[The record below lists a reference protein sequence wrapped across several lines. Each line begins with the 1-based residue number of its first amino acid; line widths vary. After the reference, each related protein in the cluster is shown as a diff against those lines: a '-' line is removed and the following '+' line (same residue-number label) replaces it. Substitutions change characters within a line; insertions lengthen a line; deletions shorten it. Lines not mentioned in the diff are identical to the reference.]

1 MNTSLHNKPK
11 GISAFSV
18 LLIMAAL
25 SVIGIAL
32 LPRLNVQYS
41 PTSVEHR
48 ISVSFSWPGTAT
60 RVVEM
65 DATSRLEGA
74 LSVVKGCRGVSSRSR
89 RGSGSIT
96 LNFTKETDMTAARFE
111 VASII
116 RNIYTKLPEGV
127 SYPSISLNTSGS
139 RERSSLSYTIK
150 AGIPAEQIYDFVVEN
165 VSTPLSR
172 IEGVDKVNISGVTP
186 FEWLITFN
194 PEALEA
200 VGLTANDLNS
210 AFAAYFRND
219 IVGLTTIEEGDGVE
233 RSIVLKLR
241 NVGSLDFDNIPIAK
255 RNDRLYFF
263 RDFAR
268 AQWRESLPTSYRRI
282 NGLNT
287 VNLSITLEGHTNM
300 LRVVESVRERMDD
313 LIATFPAEIS
323 AELSY
328 DSSEYIRSELD
339 KIYLRTLMCVVILLL
354 FVLLVSRDIRY
365 LVMITLTLAVNI
377 LVAVVFYV
385 LFDVG
390 IHIYSLAGITV
401 SFGIIID
408 TAIIMVD
415 HYSYYRN
422 RRVFLSILGALLTT
436 IGALGVIWLLPE
448 SQRDNLLDFALV
460 IVINLIVSLIVALL
474 FVPALL
480 DKVPIKRSMTSSSIK
495 SLRRV
500 VRITARYERFILWS
514 RAHRWVFLV
523 ILIWGFGMPF
533 FLLPNKIETERND
546 EELPFYSVWYN
557 KVMESK
563 FIAENRATIDMI
575 FGTSLNLFNREIG
588 KYNYYREPARPEL
601 SISAGM
607 PEGCTVQQLNDVVRH
622 MENYLSQYDQIET
635 FETNI
640 SSYNSASISV
650 SFKPEWEHT
659 PFPAQLKQEVIAAAT
674 NFGGATWRVT
684 GVDDNYFNNNVTS
697 TSMSNIIKLTGY
709 NFDQLSAYAEQL
721 MDSLRSNRRV
731 SQVELMNGNA
741 WSLPNTEFHILYN
754 KEKIASDGLDIY
766 DYYNSLHTMLYNSSL
781 TSVYSGNE
789 RQRVVMQSEGR
800 ERYDR
805 WYLENAQVDIDSTQM
820 KLYTIGSI
828 DKRRSDITINRS
840 KQSYEVQIGFDFVGS
855 YELCNRMINKTV
867 KTFNDEILPL
877 GFAAVK
883 QSYSYG
889 AEEKKTQIKLILLV
903 IAIIYTMCA
912 IIFESLL
919 LPLVIIMM
927 IPVSFIGVFL
937 IFGLTEFRFDQGGFA
952 AFVLLCGI
960 VVNAGIYLITECMEC
975 QRTSKKS
982 GLRLYMMAYNHKIVP
997 ISLTIISTILG
1008 LVPFLFDGPEE
1019 VFWFAFAIAAISGT
1033 LFSII
1038 ALMVYLP
1045 IFMPMD
1051 KQPKK

>member
-210 AFAAYFRND
+210 AFAAFFRND

-354 FVLLVSRDIRY
+354 FVLLVSRDVRY

-377 LVAVVFYV
+377 LVAVIFYV
-385 LFDVG
+385 LFD
-390 IHIYSLAGITV
+390 
-401 SFGIIID
+401 
-408 TAIIMVD
+408 
-415 HYSYYRN
+415 
-422 RRVFLSILGALLTT
+422 
-436 IGALGVIWLLPE
+436 
-448 SQRDNLLDFALV
+448 
-460 IVINLIVSLIVALL
+460 
-474 FVPALL
+474 
-480 DKVPIKRSMTSSSIK
+480 
-495 SLRRV
+495 
-500 VRITARYERFILWS
+500 ER
-514 RAHRWVFLV
+514 A
-523 ILIWGFGMPF
+523 
-533 FLLPNKIETERND
+533 
-546 EELPFYSVWYN
+546 
-557 KVMESK
+557 
-563 FIAENRATIDMI
+563 
-575 FGTSLNLFNREIG
+575 
-588 KYNYYREPARPEL
+588 
-601 SISAGM
+601 
-607 PEGCTVQQLNDVVRH
+607 C
-622 MENYLSQYDQIET
+622 
-635 FETNI
+635 
-640 SSYNSASISV
+640 
-650 SFKPEWEHT
+650 
-659 PFPAQLKQEVIAAAT
+659 
-674 NFGGATWRVT
+674 
-684 GVDDNYFNNNVTS
+684 
-697 TSMSNIIKLTGY
+697 
-709 NFDQLSAYAEQL
+709 
-721 MDSLRSNRRV
+721 
-731 SQVELMNGNA
+731 
-741 WSLPNTEFHILYN
+741 
-754 KEKIASDGLDIY
+754 
-766 DYYNSLHTMLYNSSL
+766 
-781 TSVYSGNE
+781 
-789 RQRVVMQSEGR
+789 
-800 ERYDR
+800 
-805 WYLENAQVDIDSTQM
+805 
-820 KLYTIGSI
+820 
-828 DKRRSDITINRS
+828 
-840 KQSYEVQIGFDFVGS
+840 
-855 YELCNRMINKTV
+855 
-867 KTFNDEILPL
+867 
-877 GFAAVK
+877 
-883 QSYSYG
+883 
-889 AEEKKTQIKLILLV
+889 
-903 IAIIYTMCA
+903 
-912 IIFESLL
+912 
-919 LPLVIIMM
+919 
-927 IPVSFIGVFL
+927 
-937 IFGLTEFRFDQGGFA
+937 
-952 AFVLLCGI
+952 
-960 VVNAGIYLITECMEC
+960 
-975 QRTSKKS
+975 
-982 GLRLYMMAYNHKIVP
+982 
-997 ISLTIISTILG
+997 
-1008 LVPFLFDGPEE
+1008 
-1019 VFWFAFAIAAISGT
+1019 
-1033 LFSII
+1033 
-1038 ALMVYLP
+1038 
-1045 IFMPMD
+1045 
-1051 KQPKK
+1051 

>member
-96 LNFTKETDMTAARFE
+96 LNFTKETDMAAARFE

-377 LVAVVFYV
+377 LVAVIFYV
-385 LFDVG
+385 LFEVG

-401 SFGIIID
+401 SLGIIID

-422 RRVFLSILGALLTT
+422 RRVFISILGALFTT

-480 DKVPIKRSMTSSSIK
+480 DKVPLKRSMTSSSIK
-495 SLRRV
+495 SRRII
-500 VRITARYERFILWS
+500 VRITARYERFILWG
-514 RAHRWVFLV
+514 RVHRWVLLV
-523 ILIWGFGMPF
+523 LLIWGFGMPF

-557 KVMESK
+557 KVMECK

-731 SQVELMNGNA
+731 SQVELMNGNS
-741 WSLPNTEFHILYN
+741 WSLPNTEFHIRYN
-754 KEKIASDGLDIY
+754 KEQIAAGGLDIY

-781 TSVYSGNE
+781 TSVYADDE

-800 ERYDR
+800 DRYDK
-805 WYLENAQVDIDSTQM
+805 WYLENAQVEIDSLQM
-820 KLYTIGSI
+820 KLSAVGSI
-828 DKRRSDITINRS
+828 DKRRSDITINRA
-840 KQSYEVQIGFDFVGS
+840 KQSYEIQVGFDFVGS
-855 YELCNRMINKTV
+855 YELCNRMVDRTV
-867 KTFNDEILPL
+867 KTFNEEILPL
-877 GFAAVK
+877 GFSAAK
-883 QSYSYG
+883 QSHSYS
-889 AEEKKTQIKLILLV
+889 AAEKKTQIKLILLI
-903 IAIIYTMCA
+903 IAIIYAMCA
-912 IIFESLL
+912 IIFESLRK
-919 LPLVIIMM
+919 PLVIIMM

-937 IFGLTEFRFDQGGFA
+937 TFGLSGFRFDQGGFA
-952 AFVLLCGI
+952 AFVLLCGV
-960 VVNAGIYLITECMEC
+960 VVNAGIYLISEYNDCREVSS
-975 QRTSKKS
+975 QR
-982 GLRLYMMAYNHKIVP
+982 GVRLYLKAYNHKIVP
-997 ISLTIISTILG
+997 IMLTIISTILG
-1008 LVPFLFDGPEE
+1008 LIPFLFDGPEE

>member
-96 LNFTKETDMTAARFE
+96 LNFTKETDMAAARFE

-139 RERSSLSYTIK
+139 RERSSLSHTIK

-377 LVAVVFYV
+377 LVAVIFYV
-385 LFDVG
+385 LFEVG

-401 SFGIIID
+401 SLGIIID

-422 RRVFLSILGALLTT
+422 RRVFISILGALFTT

-480 DKVPIKRSMTSSSIK
+480 DKVPLKRSMTSSSIK
-495 SLRRV
+495 SRRII
-500 VRITARYERFILWS
+500 VRITARYERFILWG
-514 RAHRWVFLV
+514 RVHRWVLLV
-523 ILIWGFGMPF
+523 LLIWGFGMPF

-731 SQVELMNGNA
+731 SQVELMNGNS
-741 WSLPNTEFHILYN
+741 WSLPNTEFHIRYN
-754 KEKIASDGLDIY
+754 KEQIAAGGLDIY

-781 TSVYSGNE
+781 TSVYADDE

-800 ERYDR
+800 DRYDK
-805 WYLENAQVDIDSTQM
+805 WYLENAQVEIDSLQM
-820 KLYTIGSI
+820 KLSAVGSI
-828 DKRRSDITINRS
+828 DKRRSDITINRA
-840 KQSYEVQIGFDFVGS
+840 KQSYEIQVGFDFVGS
-855 YELCNRMINKTV
+855 YELCNRMVDRTV
-867 KTFNDEILPL
+867 KTFNEEILPL
-877 GFAAVK
+877 GFSAAK
-883 QSYSYG
+883 QSHSYS
-889 AEEKKTQIKLILLV
+889 AAEKKTQIKLILLI
-903 IAIIYTMCA
+903 IAIIYAMCA
-912 IIFESLL
+912 IIFESLRK
-919 LPLVIIMM
+919 PLVIIMM

-937 IFGLTEFRFDQGGFA
+937 TFGLSGFRFDQGGFA
-952 AFVLLCGI
+952 AFVLLCGV
-960 VVNAGIYLITECMEC
+960 VVNAGIYLISEYNDCREVSS
-975 QRTSKKS
+975 QR
-982 GLRLYMMAYNHKIVP
+982 GVRLYLKAYNHKIVP
-997 ISLTIISTILG
+997 IMLTIISTILG
-1008 LVPFLFDGPEE
+1008 LIPFLFDGPEE